1 MFPHTAS
8 PATAL
13 TIAAM
18 MNAEDISEAIARRA
32 AHDLRAARRAERRRR
47 SSARTASMNPTGFR
61 PTIWRWRSGVLARTA
76 R

>member
-1 MFPHTAS
+1 VFPHTAS

-18 MNAEDISEAIARRA
+18 MNSGDIAAADARRV
-32 AHDLRAARRAERRRR
+32 AHDIREACRAENRRR
-47 SSARTASMNPTGFR
+47 SPARNELRNATGFR
-61 PTIWRWRSGVLARTA
+61 STIWRWRSGVLARPA